1 MAANMNTTHSKL
13 SPCLWFDGQAEE
25 AANFYT
31 SIFKGG
37 KITHI
42 QRYSDSGKAA
52 HCQMPGS
59 VMVVAFEL
67 NGLPFTALNG
77 GPQFKFSP
85 AISFQIECADQAEV
99 DHYWERLKDGGDP
112 TKQRCGWV
120 EDKFGVSWQVIPSA
134 FIKMASDPN
143 QAKSKR
149 AYEAMMG
156 MTKFDVCALE
166 RAFNE
171 G

>member
-1 MAANMNTTHSKL
+1 MPSQIA
-13 SPCLWFDGQAEE
+13 PCLWFDGQAEE

-37 KITHI
+37 KITHV
-42 QRYSDSGKAA
+42 QHYSEAGMEVHGQK
-52 HCQMPGS
+52 PGS

-67 NGLPFTALNG
+67 NGQPFTALNG

-99 DHYWERLKDGGDP
+99 EHYWDKLKDGGDP

-120 EDKFGVSWQVIPSA
+120 EDKFGVSWQVIPKA
-134 FIKMASDPN
+134 LYKMIADPN
-143 QAKSKR
+143 LEKSKR
-149 AYEAMMG
+149 TYEAVMS
-156 MTKFDVCALE
+156 MTKLDTAALE
-166 RAFNE
+166 RVFND

>member
-1 MAANMNTTHSKL
+1 MPSQIA
-13 SPCLWFDGQAEE
+13 PCLWFDGQAEE

-37 KITHI
+37 KITHV
-42 QRYSDSGKAA
+42 QHYRDAGMETHK
-52 HCQMPGS
+52 QKPGS

-67 NGLPFTALNG
+67 NGQPFTALNG

-99 DHYWERLKDGGDP
+99 DHYWDKLKDGGDP

-120 EDKFGVSWQVIPSA
+120 EDKFGVSWQVIPKA
-134 FIKMASDPN
+134 LFKMIADPN
-143 QAKSKR
+143 LEKSKR
-149 AYEAMMG
+149 TYEAMMG
-156 MTKFDVCALE
+156 MTKFDTAALE
-166 RAFNE
+166 RVFRD

>member
-1 MAANMNTTHSKL
+1 MPSPIT
-13 SPCLWFDGQAEE
+13 PCLWFDGQAEE

-42 QRYSDSGKAA
+42 QHYNDAGMEA
-52 HCQMPGS
+52 HGRKPGS

-67 NGLPFTALNG
+67 NGQPFTALNG

-85 AISFQIECADQAEV
+85 AISFQIECDDQAEV
-99 DHYWERLKDGGDP
+99 DHYWDNLKDGGDP

-120 EDKFGVSWQVIPSA
+120 EDKFGVSWQVIPKA
-134 FIKMASDPN
+134 LFKMIADSN
-143 QAKSKR
+143 AEKSKR
-149 AYEAMMG
+149 TYEAMMG
-156 MTKFDVCALE
+156 MTKFDIAALE
-166 RAFNE
+166 RVFHD

>member
-1 MAANMNTTHSKL
+1 MPSQIA
-13 SPCLWFDGQAEE
+13 PCLWFDGQAEE

-31 SIFKGG
+31 DVFKDS

-42 QRYSDSGKAA
+42 QHYSEIGTEVHGQK
-52 HCQMPGS
+52 PGS

-67 NGLPFTALNG
+67 NGQPFTALNG

-85 AISFQIECADQAEV
+85 AISFQIDCADQAEV

-112 TKQRCGWV
+112 TKQQCGWV
-120 EDKFGVSWQVIPSA
+120 QDKFGVSWQVVPKVLTAMIADPD
-134 FIKMASDPN
+134 IK
-143 QAKSKR
+143 KSKR
-149 AYEAMMG
+149 AFEAMMG
-156 MTKFDVCALE
+156 MKKFDIAALE
-166 RAFNE
+166 RVFQE